1 MNVLNKLTKKNLLL
15 NKKRTI
21 VTIIG
26 IMLSTALV
34 CAVAGLVTSAQQTF
48 VNLIKNTDGD
58 YHISFSNV
66 PQEQQKY
73 IIQNNAVDSYYTTK
87 ELGYSKFESIQNE
100 DKPYIYVVAMNENA
114 FEKGAYKLIEGRM
127 AQNENEIVIPQH
139 LIDNG
144 RVKINVG
151 DKITLNIGTR
161 ELMDGSKLNQKN
173 PYLASSSKEYIYQET
188 GKAGDNEDYEEQ
200 IVDGQT
206 KEYTV
211 VGIMKRTN
219 TGLEPYSA
227 PGYTAVTY
235 SNDEKNAD
243 GTDKITSMGTKLN
256 TNASNEI
263 LSAEENEKSVTADA
277 TIKNSQTANFY
288 VTLKNPKEYENVK
301 NQIKNTIEAET
312 KNEIEVEVNSDLLRF
327 EGVLSESTLGVLY
340 GIASVIIVII
350 IVSSVFV
357 IRNSFSISVS
367 EKTKQYGMLASVGAT
382 KKQIKRSVLLEGLYI
397 GIIAI
402 PLGILLGIVAII
414 ILLWIVNL
422 LIGDMM
428 EGTEFVYNVPG
439 MAILISVVIS
449 GITIFLSCLIPAIKA
464 SKIPPIEAI
473 RGTDDIKIKT
483 RKIKTSKLTK
493 KLFGIGG
500 VIASKNL
507 KRNRKKYRTTVVS
520 LVVSISIF
528 IALSSFLTYG
538 QMMTGSYYTDLSYNI
553 AVNGGN
559 EALYEKIA
567 TWSGINSYSY
577 SYQTSAEI
585 DVNKYGTDFA
595 KEELENKKQIYEE
608 DFPENVG
615 KYEYNTLG
623 LTIVM
628 VNNDYFK
635 SYVKSLGMNEKDYSN
650 IAILGDDMM
659 HYLGQGK
666 SKVEHYF
673 NVKAGESMEV
683 TMDDEQKQI
692 KISKITTERPMGY
705 ESCYTEGGYLFV
717 SEDYPVVTKDKS
729 ELNSGNLCIDAQKP
743 SEIEN
748 KLTDLKKEGEDFED
762 IMITNLAEYA
772 DQQKRIIILVSIF
785 LYGFIAVITLI
796 GVTNIFNTITT
807 NMILRSKEFA
817 NLKSIGM
824 TTKEFNKM
832 IRLESVMYGT
842 KSLLIG
848 IPIGLL
854 GSYEIFKSFTNSI
867 DFGFI
872 IPWQA
877 IIISVIFVFIIV
889 GLTMKYS
896 LNKINKQNIIETI
909 RQDNI

>member
-73 IIQNNAVDSYYTTK
+73 ITQNNAVDSYYVTK

-114 FEKGAYKLIEGRM
+114 FEKGAYKLTEGRM

-151 DKITLNIGTR
+151 DKITLNVGTR

-200 IVDGQT
+200 IVDGQE

-211 VGIMKRTN
+211 VGIMKRPN

-235 SNDEKNAD
+235 SNESGNI
-243 GTDKITSMGTKLN
+243 GNTDKKVSKTS
-256 TNASNEI
+256 
-263 LSAEENEKSVTADA
+263 
-277 TIKNSQTANFY
+277 NFY
-288 VTLKNPKEYENVK
+288 VTLKNPKEYENVM
-301 NQIKNTIEAET
+301 NQTKNTIEAET
-312 KNEIEVEVNSDLLRF
+312 ENEIEVEVNTDLLRF

-350 IVSSVFV
+350 VVSSVFV

-422 LIGDMM
+422 LIGEMM

-473 RGTDDIKIKT
+473 RGTDDIKIKA
-483 RKIKTSKLTK
+483 RKVKTSKLTK

-538 QMMTGSYYTDLSYNI
+538 QMMTGSYYTDLNYNI

-559 EALYEKIA
+559 EALYAKVA

-585 DVNKYGTDFA
+585 DANKYGTDFA
-595 KEELENKKQIYEE
+595 KEELENKKQIYEK
-608 DFPENVG
+608 DFPEDVG
-615 KYEYNTLG
+615 KYEDNTLG
-623 LTIVM
+623 LTIIM
-628 VNNDYFK
+628 FNKDYFK

-659 HYLGQGK
+659 HYVGKGK

-673 NVKAGESMEV
+673 NVKAGEVMEA

-717 SEDYPVVTKDKS
+717 SEDYPLVTKDKS
-729 ELNSGNLCIDAQKP
+729 ELNSGNLCIEAQKP

-748 KLTDLKKEGEDFED
+748 KLTDLKKESEEFEN
-762 IMITNLAEYA
+762 IMVTNLDQYA
-772 DQQKRIIILVSIF
+772 DQEKRIIILVSIF

-832 IRLESVMYGT
+832 IKLESIMYGT

-848 IPIGLL
+848 IPIGLF

-872 IPWQA
+872 VPWQA

>member
-15 NKKRTI
+15 NKKRTV

-48 VNLIKNTDGD
+48 VNLIKNSDGD

-73 IIQNNAVDSYYTTK
+73 ITQNNAVDSYYTTK
-87 ELGYSKFESIQNE
+87 ELGYSEFESIQNE
-100 DKPYIYVVAMNENA
+100 DKPYIYVVSMNEKA

-144 RVKINVG
+144 RVKINMG
-151 DKITLNIGTR
+151 DKITLNVGTR

-200 IVDGQT
+200 IVDGQK

-211 VGIMKRTN
+211 VGIMKRPN
-219 TGLEPYSA
+219 TGVEPYTA
-227 PGYTAVTY
+227 PGYMAVTY
-235 SNDEKNAD
+235 SNEGGNI
-243 GTDKITSMGTKLN
+243 GNTDKKVSKTS
-256 TNASNEI
+256 
-263 LSAEENEKSVTADA
+263 
-277 TIKNSQTANFY
+277 NFY

-312 KNEIEVEVNSDLLRF
+312 KNEIEVEVNADLLRF

-608 DFPENVG
+608 DFQENVG

>member
-48 VNLIKNTDGD
+48 VNLIKNSDGD

-73 IIQNNAVDSYYTTK
+73 ITQNNAVDSYYTTK
-87 ELGYSKFESIQNE
+87 ELGYSEFESIQNE
-100 DKPYIYVVAMNENA
+100 DKPYIYVVSMNEKA

-151 DKITLNIGTR
+151 DKITLNVGTR

-188 GKAGDNEDYEEQ
+188 GRARDNEDYEEQ
-200 IVDGQT
+200 IVDGQK

-211 VGIMKRTN
+211 VGIMKRPN
-219 TGLEPYSA
+219 TGVEPYTA
-227 PGYTAVTY
+227 PGYMAVTY
-235 SNDEKNAD
+235 SNEGGNI
-243 GTDKITSMGTKLN
+243 GNTDKKVSKTS
-256 TNASNEI
+256 
-263 LSAEENEKSVTADA
+263 
-277 TIKNSQTANFY
+277 NFY

-473 RGTDDIKIKT
+473 RGTDDIKT

-577 SYQTSAEI
+577 SYQTSAVI

-608 DFPENVG
+608 DFPEDVG

>member
-1 MNVLNKLTKKNLLL
+1 MNVLNKLTKKNLFL

-87 ELGYSKFESIQNE
+87 ELGYSKLESIQNE

-151 DKITLNIGTR
+151 DKITLNVGTR

-200 IVDGQT
+200 IVNGQK

-211 VGIMKRTN
+211 VGIMKRP
-219 TGLEPYSA
+219 GVEPYSA

-235 SNDEKNAD
+235 SNDGKNVGNAEKTVLAN
-243 GTDKITSMGTKLN
+243 TK
-256 TNASNEI
+256 
-263 LSAEENEKSVTADA
+263 SAT
-277 TIKNSQTANFY
+277 TTANFY
-288 VTLKNPKEYENVK
+288 VTLRNPKEYENVM
-301 NQIKNTIEAET
+301 NQIKNTIETE
-312 KNEIEVEVNSDLLRF
+312 NESEIEVEANVDLLRF

-340 GIASVIIVII
+340 RIAGVIIVII
-350 IVSSVFV
+350 VVSSVFV

-422 LIGDMM
+422 LMGDMK

-439 MAILISVVIS
+439 MAILISVAIS

-473 RGTDDIKIKT
+473 RGTDDIKIKA
-483 RKIKTSKLTK
+483 RKVKTSKLTK

-538 QMMTGSYYTDLSYNI
+538 QMITGSYYTDLNYNI

-577 SYQTSAEI
+577 SYQTSAVI

-608 DFPENVG
+608 DFPEDVG

-650 IAILGDDMM
+650 IAILGDDMI

-666 SKVEHYF
+666 SKIEHYF
-673 NVKAGESMEV
+673 NVKAGDSMEV

-705 ESCYTEGGYLFV
+705 EGCYTEGGYLFV

-748 KLTDLKKEGEDFED
+748 KLTDLKKEGEEFED

-832 IRLESVMYGT
+832 IKLESIMYGA

-854 GSYEIFKSFTNSI
+854 GSYAIFKSFTNSI

-877 IIISVIFVFIIV
+877 IIISVVFVFIIV

>member
-73 IIQNNAVDSYYTTK
+73 ITQNNAVDSYYVTK

-100 DKPYIYVVAMNENA
+100 DKPYIYVVSMNENA

-151 DKITLNIGTR
+151 DKITLNVGTR

-188 GKAGDNEDYEEQ
+188 GKAGDSEDYEEQ

-211 VGIMKRTN
+211 VGIMKRPN

-235 SNDEKNAD
+235 SNEGGNI
-243 GTDKITSMGTKLN
+243 GNTDKKVSKTF
-256 TNASNEI
+256 
-263 LSAEENEKSVTADA
+263 
-277 TIKNSQTANFY
+277 NFY
-288 VTLKNPKEYENVK
+288 VTLKNPKEYENVM
-301 NQIKNTIEAET
+301 NQIKNTIETE
-312 KNEIEVEVNSDLLRF
+312 NESEIEVEANVDLLRF

-350 IVSSVFV
+350 VVSSVFV

-538 QMMTGSYYTDLSYNI
+538 QMMTGSYYTDLNYNI
-553 AVNGGN
+553 TVHGGN

-650 IAILGDDMM
+650 IAILGDDMI

-673 NVKAGESMEV
+673 NVKAGDSMEV

-729 ELNSGNLCIDAQKP
+729 ELNSGSLCIDAQKP

-748 KLTDLKKEGEDFED
+748 KLTDLKKESEEFEN
-762 IMITNLAEYA
+762 IMVTNLAEYA
-772 DQQKRIIILVSIF
+772 DQEKRIIILVSIF

-832 IRLESVMYGT
+832 IKLESIMYGA

-848 IPIGLL
+848 IPIGLF

-872 IPWQA
+872 VPWQA
-877 IIISVIFVFIIV
+877 IIISVVFVFIIV

>member
-48 VNLIKNTDGD
+48 VNLIKNSDGD

-73 IIQNNAVDSYYTTK
+73 IIQNNAVDSYYVTK

-100 DKPYIYVVAMNENA
+100 DKPYIYVFSMNEKA

-151 DKITLNIGTR
+151 DKITLNVGTR

-200 IVDGQT
+200 IVDGQK

-211 VGIMKRTN
+211 VGIMKRPN
-219 TGLEPYSA
+219 TGVEPYTA

-235 SNDEKNAD
+235 SNEGGNI
-243 GTDKITSMGTKLN
+243 GNTDKKVSKTS
-256 TNASNEI
+256 
-263 LSAEENEKSVTADA
+263 
-277 TIKNSQTANFY
+277 NFY

-312 KNEIEVEVNSDLLRF
+312 KNEIEVEVNADLLRF

-350 IVSSVFV
+350 VVSSVFV

-422 LIGDMM
+422 LIGNMM

-473 RGTDDIKIKT
+473 RGTDDIKIKA
-483 RKIKTSKLTK
+483 RKVKTSKLTK

-538 QMMTGSYYTDLSYNI
+538 QMMTGSYYTDLNYNI
-553 AVNGGN
+553 AVNGEN
-559 EALYEKIA
+559 EALYAKVA
-567 TWSGINSYSY
+567 TWSGIKSYSY

-585 DVNKYGTDFA
+585 DVKKYGTDFA
-595 KEELENKKQIYEE
+595 KTELENEKKIYEE
-608 DFPENVG
+608 KFPEDVG
-615 KYEYNTLG
+615 KYEDNTLG
-623 LTIVM
+623 LTIIM
-628 VNNDYFK
+628 FNKDYFK

-659 HYLGQGK
+659 HYVGKGK

-673 NVKAGESMEV
+673 NVKAGEVMEA

-705 ESCYTEGGYLFV
+705 ESCYTKGGYLFV
-717 SEDYPVVTKDKS
+717 SEDYPLVTKDKS
-729 ELNSGNLCIDAQKP
+729 ELNSGNLCIEAQKP

-748 KLTDLKKEGEDFED
+748 KLTDLKKESEEFEN
-762 IMITNLAEYA
+762 IMVTNLAEYA
-772 DQQKRIIILVSIF
+772 DQEKRIIILVSIF

-832 IRLESVMYGT
+832 IKLESIMYGT

-848 IPIGLL
+848 IPIGLF

-872 IPWQA
+872 VPWQA

>member
-15 NKKRTI
+15 NKKRTV

-48 VNLIKNTDGD
+48 VNLIKNNDGD

-73 IIQNNAVDSYYTTK
+73 ITQNNAVDSYYTTK
-87 ELGYSKFESIQNE
+87 ELGYSEFESIQNE
-100 DKPYIYVVAMNENA
+100 DKPYIYVVSMNEKA

-151 DKITLNIGTR
+151 DKITLNVGTR

-200 IVDGQT
+200 IVDGQK

-211 VGIMKRTN
+211 VGIMQRPN
-219 TGLEPYSA
+219 TGVEPYTA

-243 GTDKITSMGTKLN
+243 GTDKITSIGTKLN

-288 VTLKNPKEYENVK
+288 VTLKNPKEYENVI
-301 NQIKNTIEAET
+301 NQIKNTMEAET
-312 KNEIEVEVNSDLLRF
+312 DSEIEVYINEDLLRF

-397 GIIAI
+397 GIVAI

-559 EALYEKIA
+559 EALYEKVA
-567 TWSGINSYSY
+567 T
-577 SYQTSAEI
+577 
-585 DVNKYGTDFA
+585 
-595 KEELENKKQIYEE
+595 
-608 DFPENVG
+608 
-615 KYEYNTLG
+615 
-623 LTIVM
+623 
-628 VNNDYFK
+628 
-635 SYVKSLGMNEKDYSN
+635 
-650 IAILGDDMM
+650 
-659 HYLGQGK
+659 
-666 SKVEHYF
+666 
-673 NVKAGESMEV
+673 
-683 TMDDEQKQI
+683 
-692 KISKITTERPMGY
+692 
-705 ESCYTEGGYLFV
+705 
-717 SEDYPVVTKDKS
+717 
-729 ELNSGNLCIDAQKP
+729 
-743 SEIEN
+743 
-748 KLTDLKKEGEDFED
+748 
-762 IMITNLAEYA
+762 
-772 DQQKRIIILVSIF
+772 
-785 LYGFIAVITLI
+785 
-796 GVTNIFNTITT
+796 
-807 NMILRSKEFA
+807 
-817 NLKSIGM
+817 
-824 TTKEFNKM
+824 
-832 IRLESVMYGT
+832 
-842 KSLLIG
+842 
-848 IPIGLL
+848 
-854 GSYEIFKSFTNSI
+854 
-867 DFGFI
+867 
-872 IPWQA
+872 
-877 IIISVIFVFIIV
+877 
-889 GLTMKYS
+889 
-896 LNKINKQNIIETI
+896 
-909 RQDNI
+909 

>member
-15 NKKRTI
+15 NKKRTV

-73 IIQNNAVDSYYTTK
+73 IIQNNAVDSYYVTK

-100 DKPYIYVVAMNENA
+100 DKPYIYVVSMNENA

-151 DKITLNIGTR
+151 DKITLNVGTR

-211 VGIMKRTN
+211 VGIMKRPN

-235 SNDEKNAD
+235 SNEGGNI
-243 GTDKITSMGTKLN
+243 GNTDKKVSK
-256 TNASNEI
+256 
-263 LSAEENEKSVTADA
+263 
-277 TIKNSQTANFY
+277 TANFY
-288 VTLKNPKEYENVK
+288 VTQKNPKEYENVI
-301 NQIKNTIEAET
+301 NQIKNTMEAET
-312 KNEIEVEVNSDLLRF
+312 DSEIEVDINEDLLRF

-397 GIIAI
+397 GIVAI

-428 EGTEFVYNVPG
+428 EGTGFVYNVPG

-538 QMMTGSYYTDLSYNI
+538 QMMTSSYYTDLNYNI

-559 EALYEKIA
+559 ETLYEKIA

-608 DFPENVG
+608 DFPEDVG

-666 SKVEHYF
+666 YKVEHYF
-673 NVKAGESMEV
+673 NVKAGEVMEA

-717 SEDYPVVTKDKS
+717 SEDYPVVTKDRS
-729 ELNSGNLCIDAQKP
+729 ELNSGSLCIDAQKP

-748 KLTDLKKEGEDFED
+748 KLTDLKKEGEEFED

-772 DQQKRIIILVSIF
+772 DQQRRIIILVSIF

-832 IRLESVMYGT
+832 IKLESIMYGA

-848 IPIGLL
+848 ISIGLL
-854 GSYEIFKSFTNSI
+854 GSYAIFKSFTNSI

-872 IPWQA
+872 VPWQA

>member
-73 IIQNNAVDSYYTTK
+73 ITQNNAVDSYYVTK

-114 FEKGAYKLIEGRM
+114 FEKGAYKLTEGRM

-151 DKITLNIGTR
+151 DKITLNVGTR

-200 IVDGQT
+200 IVDGQE

-211 VGIMKRTN
+211 VGIMKRPN

-235 SNDEKNAD
+235 SNESGNI
-243 GTDKITSMGTKLN
+243 GNTDKKVSKTS
-256 TNASNEI
+256 
-263 LSAEENEKSVTADA
+263 
-277 TIKNSQTANFY
+277 NFY
-288 VTLKNPKEYENVK
+288 VTLKNPKEYENVM
-301 NQIKNTIEAET
+301 NQTKNTIEAET
-312 KNEIEVEVNSDLLRF
+312 ENEIEVEVNTDLLRF

-350 IVSSVFV
+350 VVSSVFV

-397 GIIAI
+397 GVIAI

-595 KEELENKKQIYEE
+595 KEELENKKQMYEE

-635 SYVKSLGMNEKDYSN
+635 SYVKRLGMNEKDYSN

-832 IRLESVMYGT
+832 IKLESIMYGA

>member
-48 VNLIKNTDGD
+48 VNLIKNSDGD

-73 IIQNNAVDSYYTTK
+73 ITQNNAVDSYYTTK
-87 ELGYSKFESIQNE
+87 ELGYSEFESIQNE
-100 DKPYIYVVAMNENA
+100 DKPYIYVVSMNEKA

-151 DKITLNIGTR
+151 DKITLNVGTR

-188 GKAGDNEDYEEQ
+188 GRARDNEDYEEQ
-200 IVDGQT
+200 IVDGQK

-211 VGIMKRTN
+211 VGIMKRPN
-219 TGLEPYSA
+219 TGVEPYTA
-227 PGYTAVTY
+227 PGYMAVTY
-235 SNDEKNAD
+235 SNEGGNI
-243 GTDKITSMGTKLN
+243 GNTDKKVSKTS
-256 TNASNEI
+256 
-263 LSAEENEKSVTADA
+263 
-277 TIKNSQTANFY
+277 NFY

-577 SYQTSAEI
+577 SYQTSAVI

-608 DFPENVG
+608 DFPEDVG

>member
-1 MNVLNKLTKKNLLL
+1 MLENGAFNDSALIDFVYDDWGRLAEGVRC
-15 NKKRTI
+15 RTE
-21 VTIIG
+21 VAK
-26 IMLSTALV
+26 MEVLST
-34 CAVAGLVTSAQQTF
+34 GKMTIKE
-48 VNLIKNTDGD
+48 NGLIKNSDGD

-73 IIQNNAVDSYYTTK
+73 ITQNNAVDSYYTTK
-87 ELGYSKFESIQNE
+87 ELGYSEFESIQNE
-100 DKPYIYVVAMNENA
+100 DKPYIYVVSMNEKA
-114 FEKGAYKLIEGRM
+114 FKKGAYKLIEGRM

-151 DKITLNIGTR
+151 DKITLDVGTR
-161 ELMDGSKLNQKN
+161 ELMDGSKQNQKN

-200 IVDGQT
+200 IVDGQK

-211 VGIMKRTN
+211 VGIIERPSMN
-219 TGLEPYSA
+219 IEPYTA
-227 PGYTAVTY
+227 PGYTAITY
-235 SNDEKNAD
+235 EDSK
-243 GTDKITSMGTKLN
+243 
-256 TNASNEI
+256 NEI
-263 LSAEENEKSVTADA
+263 NAGNPSN
-277 TIKNSQTANFY
+277 IY
-288 VTLKNPKEYENVK
+288 ITLKNPKEYERVEK
-301 NQIKNTIEAET
+301 QIKETIEAET
-312 KNEIEVEVNSDLLRF
+312 SQNIDVDVNTDLLRF

-340 GIASVIIVII
+340 GIAGVIIVII
-350 IVSSVFV
+350 VVSSVFV

-382 KKQIKRSVLLEGLYI
+382 KKQIRKSVLLEGLYI
-397 GIIAI
+397 GIISI
-402 PLGILLGIVAII
+402 PLGILLGIIAII

-422 LIGDMM
+422 LLVDMM
-428 EGTEFVYNVPG
+428 EGTSFVYDVPVA
-439 MAILISVVIS
+439 AILISIAIS
-449 GITIFLSCLIPAIKA
+449 TVTIFLSCLIPAIKA
-464 SKIPPIEAI
+464 SRISPIEAI
-473 RGTDDIKIKT
+473 RGTDDIKIKA
-483 RKIKTSKLTK
+483 RKVKTSKLTK

-559 EALYEKIA
+559 ETLYEKVA
-567 TWSGINSYSY
+567 TWSGIKSYSY

-635 SYVKSLGMNEKDYSN
+635 LYVKSLGMNEKDYSN

-705 ESCYTEGGYLFV
+705 ESCYTEGGYLFGLF
-717 SEDYPVVTKDKS
+717 SERPEKEYNNGGPDNLWGMGDNLYYVIECKNESNSTEISKRDCGQLHNSKSWFYKEYGSKFKCIPIIIHRNNKFEKSASPEEDFRILDKDNLDLLKENVQKFAIALCSDISNIDNLDILLKNYNLTKD
-729 ELNSGNLCIDAQKP
+729 N
-743 SEIEN
+743 
-748 KLTDLKKEGEDFED
+748 
-762 IMITNLAEYA
+762 
-772 DQQKRIIILVSIF
+772 
-785 LYGFIAVITLI
+785 FI
-796 GVTNIFNTITT
+796 NYYTI
-807 NMILRSKEFA
+807 K
-817 NLKSIGM
+817 
-824 TTKEFNKM
+824 
-832 IRLESVMYGT
+832 V
-842 KSLLIG
+842 
-848 IPIGLL
+848 
-854 GSYEIFKSFTNSI
+854 
-867 DFGFI
+867 
-872 IPWQA
+872 
-877 IIISVIFVFIIV
+877 
-889 GLTMKYS
+889 
-896 LNKINKQNIIETI
+896 
-909 RQDNI
+909 

>member
-1 MNVLNKLTKKNLLL
+1 MNVLNKLTKKNLFL

-48 VNLIKNTDGD
+48 VNLIKNSDGD

-73 IIQNNAVDSYYTTK
+73 ITQNNAVDSYYTTK

-151 DKITLNIGTR
+151 DKITLNVGTR

-235 SNDEKNAD
+235 SNEGGNI
-243 GTDKITSMGTKLN
+243 GNTDKKVSKTS
-256 TNASNEI
+256 
-263 LSAEENEKSVTADA
+263 
-277 TIKNSQTANFY
+277 NFY
-288 VTLKNPKEYENVK
+288 VTLKNPKEYENVM

-312 KNEIEVEVNSDLLRF
+312 DSEIEVDINKDLLRF
-327 EGVLSESTLGVLY
+327 EGVLSESILGVLY
-340 GIASVIIVII
+340 RIAGVIIVII
-350 IVSSVFV
+350 VVSSVFV

-422 LIGDMM
+422 LLVDMM
-428 EGTEFVYNVPG
+428 EGTSFVYDVPG

-500 VIASKNL
+500 VIARKNL

-608 DFPENVG
+608 DFPEDVG

-748 KLTDLKKEGEDFED
+748 KLTDLKKESEEFEN
-762 IMITNLAEYA
+762 IMVTNLAEYA
-772 DQQKRIIILVSIF
+772 EQQKRIIILISIF

-832 IRLESVMYGT
+832 IKLESIMYGA

-848 IPIGLL
+848 IPIGLF
-854 GSYEIFKSFTNSI
+854 GSYEVFKSFTNSI

-872 IPWQA
+872 VPWQA

>member
-1 MNVLNKLTKKNLLL
+1 ML
-15 NKKRTI
+15 NKKRTV

-73 IIQNNAVDSYYTTK
+73 IIQNNAVDSYYVTK

-100 DKPYIYVVAMNENA
+100 NKPYIYVVSMNENA

-151 DKITLNIGTR
+151 DKITLNVGTR

-188 GKAGDNEDYEEQ
+188 GKAEDNEDYEEQ
-200 IVDGQT
+200 IVDGHK

-211 VGIMKRTN
+211 VGIMQRPN
-219 TGLEPYSA
+219 TGVEPYTA

-235 SNDEKNAD
+235 LNDEKNAD
-243 GTDKITSMGTKLN
+243 GTDKITSIGTKLN

-312 KNEIEVEVNSDLLRF
+312 DSEIEVDINTDLLRF

-350 IVSSVFV
+350 VVSSVFV

-538 QMMTGSYYTDLSYNI
+538 QMMTSSYYTDLNYNI

-608 DFPENVG
+608 DFPEDVG

-673 NVKAGESMEV
+673 NVKAGEVMEA

-717 SEDYPVVTKDKS
+717 SEDYPVVTKDRS
-729 ELNSGNLCIDAQKP
+729 ELSSGSLCIDAQKP

-748 KLTDLKKEGEDFED
+748 KLTDLKKESEEFEN
-762 IMITNLAEYA
+762 IMVTNLAEYA
-772 DQQKRIIILVSIF
+772 EQQKRIIILISIF

-832 IRLESVMYGT
+832 IKLESIMYGA

-854 GSYEIFKSFTNSI
+854 GSYAIFKSFTNSI

-872 IPWQA
+872 VPWQA

>member
-15 NKKRTI
+15 NKKRTV

-73 IIQNNAVDSYYTTK
+73 IIQNNAVDSYYVTK

-100 DKPYIYVVAMNENA
+100 DKPYIYVVSMNENA

-151 DKITLNIGTR
+151 DKITLNVGTR

-211 VGIMKRTN
+211 VGIMKRPN

-235 SNDEKNAD
+235 SNEGGNI
-243 GTDKITSMGTKLN
+243 GNTDKKVSKTS
-256 TNASNEI
+256 
-263 LSAEENEKSVTADA
+263 
-277 TIKNSQTANFY
+277 NFY
-288 VTLKNPKEYENVK
+288 VTLKNPKEYENVI
-301 NQIKNTIEAET
+301 NQIKNTMEAET
-312 KNEIEVEVNSDLLRF
+312 DSEIEVDINDDLLRF

-350 IVSSVFV
+350 VVSSVFV

-397 GIIAI
+397 GIVAI

-538 QMMTGSYYTDLSYNI
+538 QMMTSSYYTDLNYNI

-559 EALYEKIA
+559 ETLYEKIA

-608 DFPENVG
+608 DFPEDVG

-666 SKVEHYF
+666 YKVEHYF
-673 NVKAGESMEV
+673 NVKAGEVMEA

-717 SEDYPVVTKDKS
+717 SEDYPVVTKDRS
-729 ELNSGNLCIDAQKP
+729 ELNSGSLCIDAQKP

-748 KLTDLKKEGEDFED
+748 KLTDLKKESEEFEN
-762 IMITNLAEYA
+762 IMVTNLAEYA

-832 IRLESVMYGT
+832 IKLESIMYGA

-854 GSYEIFKSFTNSI
+854 GSYAIFKSFTNSI

-872 IPWQA
+872 VPWQA

>member
-73 IIQNNAVDSYYTTK
+73 ITQNNAVDSYYVTK

-100 DKPYIYVVAMNENA
+100 DKPYIYVVSMNENA

-151 DKITLNIGTR
+151 DKITLNVGTR

-188 GKAGDNEDYEEQ
+188 GKAGDSEDYEEQ

-211 VGIMKRTN
+211 VGIMKRPN

-235 SNDEKNAD
+235 SNEGGNI
-243 GTDKITSMGTKLN
+243 GNTDKKVSKTF
-256 TNASNEI
+256 
-263 LSAEENEKSVTADA
+263 
-277 TIKNSQTANFY
+277 NFY
-288 VTLKNPKEYENVK
+288 VTLKNPKEYENVM
-301 NQIKNTIEAET
+301 NQIKNTIETE
-312 KNEIEVEVNSDLLRF
+312 NESEIEVEANVDLLRF

-350 IVSSVFV
+350 VVSSVFV

-538 QMMTGSYYTDLSYNI
+538 QMMTGSYYTDLNYNI
-553 AVNGGN
+553 TVHGGN

-595 KEELENKKQIYEE
+595 KEELENKKQIHEE
-608 DFPENVG
+608 DFPEDVG

-832 IRLESVMYGT
+832 IKLESIMYGA

-872 IPWQA
+872 IPWHA

>member
-15 NKKRTI
+15 NKKRTV

-73 IIQNNAVDSYYTTK
+73 ITQNNAVDSYYVTK

-114 FEKGAYKLIEGRM
+114 FEKGAYKLTEGRM

-151 DKITLNIGTR
+151 DKITLNVGTR

-200 IVDGQT
+200 IVDGQE

-211 VGIMKRTN
+211 VGIMKRPN

-235 SNDEKNAD
+235 SNESGNI
-243 GTDKITSMGTKLN
+243 GNTDKKVSKTS
-256 TNASNEI
+256 
-263 LSAEENEKSVTADA
+263 
-277 TIKNSQTANFY
+277 NFY
-288 VTLKNPKEYENVK
+288 VTLKNPKEYENVM
-301 NQIKNTIEAET
+301 NQTKNTIEAET
-312 KNEIEVEVNSDLLRF
+312 ESEIEVDINTDLLRF

-340 GIASVIIVII
+340 GIAGVIIVII
-350 IVSSVFV
+350 VVSSVFV

-382 KKQIKRSVLLEGLYI
+382 KKQIKRSVLLEGSYI

-402 PLGILLGIVAII
+402 PLGILLGIVAIV

-422 LIGDMM
+422 LMGDMM

-439 MAILISVVIS
+439 MAILISVAIS

-473 RGTDDIKIKT
+473 RGTDDIKIKA

-538 QMMTGSYYTDLSYNI
+538 QMMTGSYYTDLNYNI
-553 AVNGGN
+553 TVHGGN

-608 DFPENVG
+608 DFPEDVG

-650 IAILGDDMM
+650 IAILGDDMI

-673 NVKAGESMEV
+673 NVKAGDSMEV

-729 ELNSGNLCIDAQKP
+729 ELNSGSLCIDAQKP

-748 KLTDLKKEGEDFED
+748 KLTDLKKESEEFEN
-762 IMITNLAEYA
+762 IMVTNLAEYA

-832 IRLESVMYGT
+832 IKLESIMYGT

-848 IPIGLL
+848 IPIGLF

-872 IPWQA
+872 VPWQA
-877 IIISVIFVFIIV
+877 IIISVVFVFIIV

>member
-48 VNLIKNTDGD
+48 VNLIKNSDGD

-87 ELGYSKFESIQNE
+87 ELGYSEFESIQNE
-100 DKPYIYVVAMNENA
+100 DKPYIYVVSMNENA
-114 FEKGAYKLIEGRM
+114 FEKGAYKLTEGRM

-151 DKITLNIGTR
+151 DKITLNVGTR

-200 IVDGQT
+200 IVDGQK

-211 VGIMKRTN
+211 VGIMKRPN
-219 TGLEPYSA
+219 TGVEPYTA

-235 SNDEKNAD
+235 SNEGGNI
-243 GTDKITSMGTKLN
+243 GNTDKKVSKTS
-256 TNASNEI
+256 
-263 LSAEENEKSVTADA
+263 
-277 TIKNSQTANFY
+277 NFY

-312 KNEIEVEVNSDLLRF
+312 KNEIEVEVNADLLRF

-350 IVSSVFV
+350 VVSSVFV

-422 LIGDMM
+422 LIGNMM

-473 RGTDDIKIKT
+473 RGTDDIKIKA
-483 RKIKTSKLTK
+483 RKVKTSKLTK

-538 QMMTGSYYTDLSYNI
+538 QMMTGSYYTDLNYNI

-559 EALYEKIA
+559 EALYAKVT
-567 TWSGINSYSY
+567 TWSGIKSYSY

-585 DVNKYGTDFA
+585 DVKKYGTDFA
-595 KEELENKKQIYEE
+595 KTELENEKKIYEE
-608 DFPENVG
+608 KFPDDVG
-615 KYEYNTLG
+615 KYEDNTLG
-623 LTIVM
+623 LTIIM
-628 VNNDYFK
+628 FNKDYFK

-659 HYLGQGK
+659 HYVGKGK

-673 NVKAGESMEV
+673 NVKAGEVMEA

-705 ESCYTEGGYLFV
+705 ESCYTKGGYLFV
-717 SEDYPVVTKDKS
+717 SEDYPLVTKDKS
-729 ELNSGNLCIDAQKP
+729 ELNSGNLCIEAQKP

-748 KLTDLKKEGEDFED
+748 KLTDLKKESEEFEN
-762 IMITNLAEYA
+762 IMVTNLAEYA
-772 DQQKRIIILVSIF
+772 DQEKRIIILVSIF

-832 IRLESVMYGT
+832 IKLESIMYGA

-872 IPWQA
+872 VPWQA

-896 LNKINKQNIIETI
+896 LNKINKQNIMETI

>member
-15 NKKRTI
+15 NKKRTV

-48 VNLIKNTDGD
+48 VNLIKNNDGD

-73 IIQNNAVDSYYTTK
+73 ITQNNAVDSYYTTK
-87 ELGYSKFESIQNE
+87 ELGYSEFDSIQNE
-100 DKPYIYVVAMNENA
+100 DKPYIYVVSMNEKA

-151 DKITLNIGTR
+151 DKITLNVGTR

-188 GKAGDNEDYEEQ
+188 GKAGDSEDYEEQ

-211 VGIMKRTN
+211 VGIMKRPN

-235 SNDEKNAD
+235 LNEGGNI
-243 GTDKITSMGTKLN
+243 GNTDKKVSKTF
-256 TNASNEI
+256 
-263 LSAEENEKSVTADA
+263 
-277 TIKNSQTANFY
+277 NFY
-288 VTLKNPKEYENVK
+288 VTLKNPKEYENVM
-301 NQIKNTIEAET
+301 NQIKNTIETE
-312 KNEIEVEVNSDLLRF
+312 NESEIEVEANVDLLRF

-350 IVSSVFV
+350 VVSSVFV

-538 QMMTGSYYTDLSYNI
+538 QMMTGSYYTDLNYNI
-553 AVNGGN
+553 TVHGGN

-635 SYVKSLGMNEKDYSN
+635 SYVKRLGMNEKDYSN

-705 ESCYTEGGYLFV
+705 EGCYTEGGYLFV

-832 IRLESVMYGT
+832 IKLESIMYGA

-848 IPIGLL
+848 IPIGLF

-872 IPWQA
+872 VPWQA
-877 IIISVIFVFIIV
+877 IIISVVFVFIIV

>member
-73 IIQNNAVDSYYTTK
+73 ITQNNAVDSYYVTK

-114 FEKGAYKLIEGRM
+114 FEKGAYKLTEGRM

-151 DKITLNIGTR
+151 DKITLNVGTR

-200 IVDGQT
+200 IVDGQE

-211 VGIMKRTN
+211 VGIMKRPN

-235 SNDEKNAD
+235 SNEGGNI
-243 GTDKITSMGTKLN
+243 GNTDKKVSKTF
-256 TNASNEI
+256 
-263 LSAEENEKSVTADA
+263 
-277 TIKNSQTANFY
+277 NFY
-288 VTLKNPKEYENVK
+288 VTLKNPKEYENVM
-301 NQIKNTIEAET
+301 NQIKNTIETE
-312 KNEIEVEVNSDLLRF
+312 NESEIEVEANVDLLRF

-350 IVSSVFV
+350 VVSSVFV

-422 LIGDMM
+422 LIGEMM

-473 RGTDDIKIKT
+473 RGTDDIKIKA
-483 RKIKTSKLTK
+483 RKVKTSKLTK

-538 QMMTGSYYTDLSYNI
+538 QMMTGSYYTDLNYNI

-559 EALYEKIA
+559 EALYAKVA

-585 DVNKYGTDFA
+585 DANKYGTDFA
-595 KEELENKKQIYEE
+595 KEELENKKQIYEK
-608 DFPENVG
+608 DFPEDVG
-615 KYEYNTLG
+615 KYEDNTLG
-623 LTIVM
+623 LTIIM
-628 VNNDYFK
+628 FNKDYFK

-659 HYLGQGK
+659 HYVGKGK

-673 NVKAGESMEV
+673 NVKAGEVMEA

-717 SEDYPVVTKDKS
+717 SEDYPLVTKDKS
-729 ELNSGNLCIDAQKP
+729 ELNSGNLCIEAQKP

-748 KLTDLKKEGEDFED
+748 KLTDLKKESEEFEN
-762 IMITNLAEYA
+762 IMVTNLDQYA
-772 DQQKRIIILVSIF
+772 DQEKRIIILVSIF

-832 IRLESVMYGT
+832 IKLESIMYGA

-848 IPIGLL
+848 IPIGLF

-872 IPWQA
+872 VPWQA

>member
-15 NKKRTI
+15 NKKRTV

-73 IIQNNAVDSYYTTK
+73 IIQNNAVDSYYVTK

-151 DKITLNIGTR
+151 DKITLNVGTR

-200 IVDGQT
+200 IVNGQK

-211 VGIMKRTN
+211 VGIMKRP
-219 TGLEPYSA
+219 GVEPYSA

-235 SNDEKNAD
+235 SNDGKNVGNAEKTVLAN
-243 GTDKITSMGTKLN
+243 TK
-256 TNASNEI
+256 
-263 LSAEENEKSVTADA
+263 SAT
-277 TIKNSQTANFY
+277 TIANFY

-312 KNEIEVEVNSDLLRF
+312 KNEIEVEVNADLLRF
-327 EGVLSESTLGVLY
+327 EGVLSESILGVLY
-340 GIASVIIVII
+340 RIAGVIIVII
-350 IVSSVFV
+350 VVSSVFV

-382 KKQIKRSVLLEGLYI
+382 KKQIKRSVLQEGLYI
-397 GIIAI
+397 GIVAI

-422 LIGDMM
+422 LMGDMK

-464 SKIPPIEAI
+464 SRIPPIEAI
-473 RGTDDIKIKT
+473 RGTDDIKIKA
-483 RKIKTSKLTK
+483 RKVKTSKLTK

-553 AVNGGN
+553 AINGGN
-559 EALYEKIA
+559 ETLYEKVA
-567 TWSGINSYSY
+567 TWSGIKSYSY

-608 DFPENVG
+608 DFPEDVG

-650 IAILGDDMM
+650 IAILGDDMI

-673 NVKAGESMEV
+673 NVKAGDSMEV
-683 TMDDEQKQI
+683 TMDNEQKQI

-729 ELNSGNLCIDAQKP
+729 ELNSGSLCIDAQKP

-748 KLTDLKKEGEDFED
+748 KLTDLKKEGEEFED

-832 IRLESVMYGT
+832 IKLESIMYGT

-848 IPIGLL
+848 IPIGLF

-872 IPWQA
+872 VPWQA
-877 IIISVIFVFIIV
+877 IIISVVFVFIIV

>member
-1 MNVLNKLTKKNLLL
+1 MATDGVKIIDGDLAHDTYEYIMELYDNGASAEIIKKEIPFIKEDYGDETDFYHEIFVTAYALAFWEIGELTDEILNEVKRVIELKAGVNLWTKDVDEKEGKKRQKVLDRFLEKISAP
-15 NKKRTI
+15 NKK
-21 VTIIG
+21 V
-26 IMLSTALV
+26 
-34 CAVAGLVTSAQQTF
+34 
-48 VNLIKNTDGD
+48 
-58 YHISFSNV
+58 
-66 PQEQQKY
+66 
-73 IIQNNAVDSYYTTK
+73 
-87 ELGYSKFESIQNE
+87 
-100 DKPYIYVVAMNENA
+100 
-114 FEKGAYKLIEGRM
+114 
-127 AQNENEIVIPQH
+127 
-139 LIDNG
+139 
-144 RVKINVG
+144 
-151 DKITLNIGTR
+151 
-161 ELMDGSKLNQKN
+161 
-173 PYLASSSKEYIYQET
+173 
-188 GKAGDNEDYEEQ
+188 
-200 IVDGQT
+200 
-206 KEYTV
+206 
-211 VGIMKRTN
+211 
-219 TGLEPYSA
+219 
-227 PGYTAVTY
+227 
-235 SNDEKNAD
+235 
-243 GTDKITSMGTKLN
+243 
-256 TNASNEI
+256 
-263 LSAEENEKSVTADA
+263 
-277 TIKNSQTANFY
+277 
-288 VTLKNPKEYENVK
+288 
-301 NQIKNTIEAET
+301 
-312 KNEIEVEVNSDLLRF
+312 
-327 EGVLSESTLGVLY
+327 
-340 GIASVIIVII
+340 
-350 IVSSVFV
+350 
-357 IRNSFSISVS
+357 
-367 EKTKQYGMLASVGAT
+367 
-382 KKQIKRSVLLEGLYI
+382 
-397 GIIAI
+397 
-402 PLGILLGIVAII
+402 
-414 ILLWIVNL
+414 
-422 LIGDMM
+422 
-428 EGTEFVYNVPG
+428 
-439 MAILISVVIS
+439 
-449 GITIFLSCLIPAIKA
+449 
-464 SKIPPIEAI
+464 
-473 RGTDDIKIKT
+473 
-483 RKIKTSKLTK
+483 
-493 KLFGIGG
+493 
-500 VIASKNL
+500 
-507 KRNRKKYRTTVVS
+507 RNRKKYRTTVVS

-608 DFPENVG
+608 DFQENVG

>member
-15 NKKRTI
+15 NKKRTV

-73 IIQNNAVDSYYTTK
+73 ITQNNAVDSYYTTK

-100 DKPYIYVVAMNENA
+100 DKPYIYVAAMNENA

-151 DKITLNIGTR
+151 DKITLNVGTR

-235 SNDEKNAD
+235 SNEGGNI
-243 GTDKITSMGTKLN
+243 GNTDKKVSKTS
-256 TNASNEI
+256 
-263 LSAEENEKSVTADA
+263 
-277 TIKNSQTANFY
+277 NFY
-288 VTLKNPKEYENVK
+288 VTLKNPKEYENVI
-301 NQIKNTIEAET
+301 NQIKNTMEAET
-312 KNEIEVEVNSDLLRF
+312 DSEIEVDINEDLLRF

-397 GIIAI
+397 GIVAI

-500 VIASKNL
+500 VIARKNL

-538 QMMTGSYYTDLSYNI
+538 KMMTGSYYTDLSYNI

-559 EALYEKIA
+559 EALYEKVA
-567 TWSGINSYSY
+567 TWSGIKSYSY

-666 SKVEHYF
+666 YKVEHYF
-673 NVKAGESMEV
+673 NVKAGDSMEV

-717 SEDYPVVTKDKS
+717 SEDYPVVTKDRS
-729 ELNSGNLCIDAQKP
+729 ELNSGSLCIDAQKP

-748 KLTDLKKEGEDFED
+748 KLTDLKKESEEFEN
-762 IMITNLAEYA
+762 IMVTNLAEYA

-832 IRLESVMYGT
+832 IKLESIMYGA

-854 GSYEIFKSFTNSI
+854 GSYAIFKSFTNSI

-872 IPWQA
+872 VPWQA

>member
-34 CAVAGLVTSAQQTF
+34 CAVAGLVTSSQQTF

-114 FEKGAYKLIEGRM
+114 FDKGAYKLTEGRM

-151 DKITLNIGTR
+151 DKITLNVGTR

-200 IVDGQT
+200 IVNGQK

-211 VGIMKRTN
+211 VGIMKRP
-219 TGLEPYSA
+219 GVEPYSA

-235 SNDEKNAD
+235 SNS
-243 GTDKITSMGTKLN
+243 GT
-256 TNASNEI
+256 A
-263 LSAEENEKSVTADA
+263 
-277 TIKNSQTANFY
+277 TANFY

-577 SYQTSAEI
+577 SYQTSAVI

-608 DFPENVG
+608 DFPEDVG

-650 IAILGDDMM
+650 IAILGDDMI

-673 NVKAGESMEV
+673 NVKAGDSMEV

-717 SEDYPVVTKDKS
+717 SEDYPVVTKDRS
-729 ELNSGNLCIDAQKP
+729 ELSSGNLCIDAQKP

>member
-48 VNLIKNTDGD
+48 VNLIKNSDGD
-58 YHISFSNV
+58 YHISLSNV
-66 PQEQQKY
+66 PQEQQRY
-73 IIQNNAVDSYYTTK
+73 ITQNNAVDSYYTTK
-87 ELGYSKFESIQNE
+87 ELGYSEFESIQNE
-100 DKPYIYVVAMNENA
+100 DKPYIYVVSMNENA
-114 FEKGAYKLIEGRM
+114 FEKGAYKLTEGRM

-151 DKITLNIGTR
+151 DKITLNVGTR

-200 IVDGQT
+200 IVDGQK

-211 VGIMKRTN
+211 VGIMKRPN

-235 SNDEKNAD
+235 SNEGGNI
-243 GTDKITSMGTKLN
+243 GNTDKKVSKTS
-256 TNASNEI
+256 
-263 LSAEENEKSVTADA
+263 
-277 TIKNSQTANFY
+277 NFY

-507 KRNRKKYRTTVVS
+507 KRNRKKYRTTIVS

-538 QMMTGSYYTDLSYNI
+538 QMMTGSYYTDLNYNI

-585 DVNKYGTDFA
+585 DANKYGTDFA

-673 NVKAGESMEV
+673 NVKAGDSMEV

-717 SEDYPVVTKDKS
+717 SEDYPVVTKDRS

-832 IRLESVMYGT
+832 IKLESIMYGA

>member
-15 NKKRTI
+15 NKKRTV

-48 VNLIKNTDGD
+48 VNLIKNSDGD

-73 IIQNNAVDSYYTTK
+73 ITQNNAVDSYYTTK

-151 DKITLNIGTR
+151 DKITLNVGTR

-235 SNDEKNAD
+235 SNEGGNI
-243 GTDKITSMGTKLN
+243 GNTDKKVSKTS
-256 TNASNEI
+256 
-263 LSAEENEKSVTADA
+263 
-277 TIKNSQTANFY
+277 NFY
-288 VTLKNPKEYENVK
+288 VTLKNPKEYENVM

-312 KNEIEVEVNSDLLRF
+312 DSEIEVDINNDLLRF
-327 EGVLSESTLGVLY
+327 EGVLSESILGVLY
-340 GIASVIIVII
+340 RIAGVIIVII
-350 IVSSVFV
+350 VVSSVFV

-397 GIIAI
+397 GIVAI

-422 LIGDMM
+422 LLVDMM

-553 AVNGGN
+553 AVNGEN

-705 ESCYTEGGYLFV
+705 EGCYTEGGYLFV

>member
-73 IIQNNAVDSYYTTK
+73 ITQNNAVDSYYVTK

-114 FEKGAYKLIEGRM
+114 FEKGAYKLTEGRM

-151 DKITLNIGTR
+151 DKITLNVGTR

-200 IVDGQT
+200 IVDGQE

-211 VGIMKRTN
+211 VGIMKRPN

-235 SNDEKNAD
+235 SNESGNI
-243 GTDKITSMGTKLN
+243 GNTDKKVSKTS
-256 TNASNEI
+256 
-263 LSAEENEKSVTADA
+263 
-277 TIKNSQTANFY
+277 NFY
-288 VTLKNPKEYENVK
+288 VTLKNPKEYENVM
-301 NQIKNTIEAET
+301 NQTKNTIEAET
-312 KNEIEVEVNSDLLRF
+312 ENEIEVEVNTDLLRF

-350 IVSSVFV
+350 VVSSVFV

-397 GIIAI
+397 GVIAI

-464 SKIPPIEAI
+464 SRIPPIEAI

-553 AVNGGN
+553 AINGGN
-559 EALYEKIA
+559 ETLYEKVA
-567 TWSGINSYSY
+567 TWSGIKSYSY

-608 DFPENVG
+608 DFPEDVG

-705 ESCYTEGGYLFV
+705 ERCYTEGGYLFV
-717 SEDYPVVTKDKS
+717 SEDYPLVTKDKS
-729 ELNSGNLCIDAQKP
+729 ELSSGSLCIDAQKP

-748 KLTDLKKEGEDFED
+748 KLTDLKKESEEFEN
-762 IMITNLAEYA
+762 IMITNLDQYA
-772 DQQKRIIILVSIF
+772 DQQRRIIVLVSIF

-832 IRLESVMYGT
+832 IKLESIMYGA

-848 IPIGLL
+848 IPIGLF

-872 IPWQA
+872 VPWQA

>member
-15 NKKRTI
+15 NKKRTV

-48 VNLIKNTDGD
+48 VNLIKNSDGD

-151 DKITLNIGTR
+151 DKITLNVGTR

-235 SNDEKNAD
+235 SNEGGNI
-243 GTDKITSMGTKLN
+243 GNTDKKVSKTS
-256 TNASNEI
+256 
-263 LSAEENEKSVTADA
+263 
-277 TIKNSQTANFY
+277 NFY

-577 SYQTSAEI
+577 SYQTSAVI

-608 DFPENVG
+608 DFPEDVG

-673 NVKAGESMEV
+673 NVKDGESMEV

-705 ESCYTEGGYLFV
+705 EGCYTEGGYLFV

>member
-15 NKKRTI
+15 NKKRTV

-48 VNLIKNTDGD
+48 VNLIKNSDGD

-73 IIQNNAVDSYYTTK
+73 ITQNNAVDSYYTTK

-100 DKPYIYVVAMNENA
+100 DKPYIYVVSMNEKA

-127 AQNENEIVIPQH
+127 AQNENEIVISQH

-151 DKITLNIGTR
+151 DKITLNVGTR

-200 IVDGQT
+200 IVDEQE

-211 VGIMKRTN
+211 VGIMKRP
-219 TGLEPYSA
+219 GVEPYSA

-235 SNDEKNAD
+235 SNNEKIAG
-243 GTDKITSMGTKLN
+243 GTEKITSTGTKLN
-256 TNASNEI
+256 TNTSDETLLTGENVK
-263 LSAEENEKSVTADA
+263 SATANTTTKA
-277 TIKNSQTANFY
+277 TAIANFY

-577 SYQTSAEI
+577 SYQTSAVI

-608 DFPENVG
+608 DFPEDVG

-673 NVKAGESMEV
+673 NVKAGEVMEA

-705 ESCYTEGGYLFV
+705 EGCYTEGGYLFV

-872 IPWQA
+872 IPWHA

>member
-15 NKKRTI
+15 NKKRTV

-48 VNLIKNTDGD
+48 VNIIKNTDGD

-114 FEKGAYKLIEGRM
+114 FDKGAYKLTEGRM

-144 RVKINVG
+144 RAKINVG
-151 DKITLNIGTR
+151 DKITLNVGTR

-188 GKAGDNEDYEEQ
+188 GKAVDNEDYEEQ
-200 IVDGQT
+200 IVNGQK

-211 VGIMKRTN
+211 VGIMKRP
-219 TGLEPYSA
+219 GVEPYSA

-235 SNDEKNAD
+235 SNDGKNVGNAEKTVLAN
-243 GTDKITSMGTKLN
+243 TK
-256 TNASNEI
+256 
-263 LSAEENEKSVTADA
+263 SAT
-277 TIKNSQTANFY
+277 TIANFY
-288 VTLKNPKEYENVK
+288 VTLKNPKEYENVM

-312 KNEIEVEVNSDLLRF
+312 DSEIEVDINKDLLRF
-327 EGVLSESTLGVLY
+327 EGVLSESILGVLY
-340 GIASVIIVII
+340 RIAGVIIVII
-350 IVSSVFV
+350 VVSSVFV

-422 LIGDMM
+422 LLVDMM
-428 EGTEFVYNVPG
+428 EGTSFVYDVPG

-595 KEELENKKQIYEE
+595 KEELENKKQIHEE
-608 DFPENVG
+608 DFPEDVG

-832 IRLESVMYGT
+832 IKLESIMYGA

-872 IPWQA
+872 IPWHA

>member
-15 NKKRTI
+15 NKKRTV

-48 VNLIKNTDGD
+48 VNLIKNSDGD

-73 IIQNNAVDSYYTTK
+73 ITQNNAVDSYYTTK

-151 DKITLNIGTR
+151 DKITLNVGTR

-235 SNDEKNAD
+235 SNEGGNI
-243 GTDKITSMGTKLN
+243 GNTDKKVSKTS
-256 TNASNEI
+256 
-263 LSAEENEKSVTADA
+263 
-277 TIKNSQTANFY
+277 NFY
-288 VTLKNPKEYENVK
+288 VTLKNPKEYENVM

-312 KNEIEVEVNSDLLRF
+312 DSEIEVDINKDLLRF
-327 EGVLSESTLGVLY
+327 EGVLSESILGVLY
-340 GIASVIIVII
+340 RIAGVIIVII
-350 IVSSVFV
+350 VVSSVFV

-422 LIGDMM
+422 LLVDMM
-428 EGTEFVYNVPG
+428 EGTSFVYDVPG

-500 VIASKNL
+500 VIARKNL

-608 DFPENVG
+608 DFPEDVG

-729 ELNSGNLCIDAQKP
+729 ELNSGSLCIDAQKP

-832 IRLESVMYGT
+832 IKLESIMYGA

-854 GSYEIFKSFTNSI
+854 GSYAIFKSFTNSI

>member
-48 VNLIKNTDGD
+48 VNLAKNTDGD

-66 PQEQQKY
+66 PQEQKKY
-73 IIQNNAVDSYYTTK
+73 ITQNNAVDSYYTTK

-114 FEKGAYKLIEGRM
+114 FDKGAYKLTEGRM

-151 DKITLNIGTR
+151 DKITLNVGKR
-161 ELMDGSKLNQKN
+161 ALMDGSKLNQKN
-173 PYLASSSKEYIYQET
+173 PYLANSSKEYIYQET

-211 VGIMKRTN
+211 VGIMKRPN

-235 SNDEKNAD
+235 LNDGGNV
-243 GTDKITSMGTKLN
+243 GNTDKADS
-256 TNASNEI
+256 
-263 LSAEENEKSVTADA
+263 ADA
-277 TIKNSQTANFY
+277 KSATTTANFY
-288 VTLKNPKEYENVK
+288 VTLKNPKEYENVM

-312 KNEIEVEVNSDLLRF
+312 ENEIEVEVNVDLLRF

-350 IVSSVFV
+350 VVSSVFV

-402 PLGILLGIVAII
+402 PLGILLGIVAIV

-422 LIGDMM
+422 LMGDMM

-439 MAILISVVIS
+439 MAILISVAIS

-473 RGTDDIKIKT
+473 RGTDDIKIKA
-483 RKIKTSKLTK
+483 KKVKTSKLTK

-538 QMMTGSYYTDLSYNI
+538 QMMTGSYYTDLNYNI

-559 EALYEKIA
+559 EALYEKVA
-567 TWSGINSYSY
+567 TWSGIKSYSY

-585 DVNKYGTDFA
+585 DANKYGTDFA
-595 KEELENKKQIYEE
+595 KTELENEKKIYEE
-608 DFPENVG
+608 DFPEDVG

-628 VNNDYFK
+628 FNNDYFK

-666 SKVEHYF
+666 AKVEHYF
-673 NVKAGESMEV
+673 NVKDGDSIEV

-705 ESCYTEGGYLFV
+705 ESCYTTGGYLFV
-717 SEDYPVVTKDKS
+717 SEDYPIVTKDKS
-729 ELNSGNLCIDAQKP
+729 ELNSGSLCIEAQKP

-748 KLTDLKKEGEDFED
+748 KLTDLKKESEEFEN
-762 IMITNLAEYA
+762 IMVTNLDQYA
-772 DQQKRIIILVSIF
+772 DQQRRIIILVSIF

-832 IRLESVMYGT
+832 IKLESIMYGT

-848 IPIGLL
+848 IPIGLF

-872 IPWQA
+872 VPWQA
-877 IIISVIFVFIIV
+877 IIISVVFVFIIV

>member
-1 MNVLNKLTKKNLLL
+1 MNVLNKLTKKNLFL

-114 FEKGAYKLIEGRM
+114 FDKGAYKLTEGRM

-151 DKITLNIGTR
+151 DKITLNVGTR

-200 IVDGQT
+200 IVNGQK

-211 VGIMKRTN
+211 VGIMKRP
-219 TGLEPYSA
+219 GVEPYSA

-235 SNDEKNAD
+235 SNDGKNVGNAEKTVLAN
-243 GTDKITSMGTKLN
+243 TK
-256 TNASNEI
+256 
-263 LSAEENEKSVTADA
+263 SAT
-277 TIKNSQTANFY
+277 TTANFY

-312 KNEIEVEVNSDLLRF
+312 DSEIEVDINKDLLRF
-327 EGVLSESTLGVLY
+327 EGVLSESILGVLY
-340 GIASVIIVII
+340 KIAGVIIVII
-350 IVSSVFV
+350 VVSSVFV

-382 KKQIKRSVLLEGLYI
+382 KKQIKRSVLQEGLYI
-397 GIIAI
+397 GIVAI

-422 LIGDMM
+422 LMGDMK

-464 SKIPPIEAI
+464 SRIPPIEAI
-473 RGTDDIKIKT
+473 RGTDDIKIKA
-483 RKIKTSKLTK
+483 KKVKTSKLTK

-538 QMMTGSYYTDLSYNI
+538 QMMTGSYYTDLNYNI
-553 AVNGGN
+553 TVHGGN

-608 DFPENVG
+608 DFPEDVG

-650 IAILGDDMM
+650 IAILGDDMI

-673 NVKAGESMEV
+673 NVKAGDSMEV
-683 TMDDEQKQI
+683 TMDNEQKQI

-729 ELNSGNLCIDAQKP
+729 ELNRGNLCIEAQKP

-748 KLTDLKKEGEDFED
+748 KLTDLKKEGEEFED

-832 IRLESVMYGT
+832 IKLESIMYGA

-848 IPIGLL
+848 IPIGLF

-872 IPWQA
+872 VPWQA
-877 IIISVIFVFIIV
+877 IIISVVFVFIIV

>member
-73 IIQNNAVDSYYTTK
+73 ITQNNAVDSYYVTK

-100 DKPYIYVVAMNENA
+100 DKPYIYVVSMNENA

-151 DKITLNIGTR
+151 DKITLNVGTR

-188 GKAGDNEDYEEQ
+188 GKAGDSEDYEEQ

-211 VGIMKRTN
+211 VGIMKRPN

-235 SNDEKNAD
+235 LNEGGNI
-243 GTDKITSMGTKLN
+243 GNTDKKVSKTF
-256 TNASNEI
+256 
-263 LSAEENEKSVTADA
+263 
-277 TIKNSQTANFY
+277 NFY
-288 VTLKNPKEYENVK
+288 VTLKNPKEYENVM
-301 NQIKNTIEAET
+301 NQIKNTIETE
-312 KNEIEVEVNSDLLRF
+312 NESEIEVEANVDLLRF

-350 IVSSVFV
+350 VVSSVFV

-538 QMMTGSYYTDLSYNI
+538 QMMTGSYYTDLNYNI
-553 AVNGGN
+553 TVHGGN

-608 DFPENVG
+608 DFQENVG

-650 IAILGDDMM
+650 IAILGDDMI

-673 NVKAGESMEV
+673 NVKAGDSMEV

-729 ELNSGNLCIDAQKP
+729 ELNSGSLCIDAQKP

-748 KLTDLKKEGEDFED
+748 KLTDLKKESEEFEN
-762 IMITNLAEYA
+762 IMVTNLAEYA
-772 DQQKRIIILVSIF
+772 DQEKRIIILVSIF

-832 IRLESVMYGT
+832 IKLESIMYGA

-848 IPIGLL
+848 IPIGLF

-872 IPWQA
+872 VPWQA
-877 IIISVIFVFIIV
+877 IIISVVFVFIIV

>member
-48 VNLIKNTDGD
+48 VNLIKNSDGD

-73 IIQNNAVDSYYTTK
+73 ITQNNAVDSYYTTK
-87 ELGYSKFESIQNE
+87 ELGYSEFESIQNE
-100 DKPYIYVVAMNENA
+100 DKPYIYVVSMNENA
-114 FEKGAYKLIEGRM
+114 FEKGAYKLTEGRM

-151 DKITLNIGTR
+151 DKITLNVGTR

-200 IVDGQT
+200 IVDGQK

-211 VGIMKRTN
+211 VGIMKRPN

-235 SNDEKNAD
+235 SNEGGNI
-243 GTDKITSMGTKLN
+243 GNTDKKVSKTS
-256 TNASNEI
+256 
-263 LSAEENEKSVTADA
+263 
-277 TIKNSQTANFY
+277 NFY

-577 SYQTSAEI
+577 SYQTSAVI

-595 KEELENKKQIYEE
+595 KEELENKKKIYEE
-608 DFPENVG
+608 DFPEDVG

-705 ESCYTEGGYLFV
+705 EGCYTEGGYLFV

>member
-73 IIQNNAVDSYYTTK
+73 ITQNNAVDSYYVTK

-100 DKPYIYVVAMNENA
+100 DKPYIYVVSMNENA

-151 DKITLNIGTR
+151 DKITLNVGTR

-188 GKAGDNEDYEEQ
+188 GKAGDSEDYEEQ

-211 VGIMKRTN
+211 VGIMKRPN

-235 SNDEKNAD
+235 LNEGGNI
-243 GTDKITSMGTKLN
+243 GNTDKKVSKTF
-256 TNASNEI
+256 
-263 LSAEENEKSVTADA
+263 
-277 TIKNSQTANFY
+277 NFY
-288 VTLKNPKEYENVK
+288 VTLKNPKEYENVM
-301 NQIKNTIEAET
+301 NQIKNTIETE
-312 KNEIEVEVNSDLLRF
+312 NESEIEVEANVDLLRF

-350 IVSSVFV
+350 VVSSVFV

-538 QMMTGSYYTDLSYNI
+538 QMMTGSYYTDLNYNI
-553 AVNGGN
+553 TVHGGN

-608 DFPENVG
+608 DFPEDVG

-650 IAILGDDMM
+650 IAILGDDMI

-673 NVKAGESMEV
+673 NVKAGDSMEV

-729 ELNSGNLCIDAQKP
+729 ELNSGSLCIDAQKP

-748 KLTDLKKEGEDFED
+748 KLTDLKKESEEFEN
-762 IMITNLAEYA
+762 IMVTNLAEYA
-772 DQQKRIIILVSIF
+772 DQEKRIIILVSIF

-832 IRLESVMYGT
+832 IKLESIMYGA

-854 GSYEIFKSFTNSI
+854 GSYAIFKSFTNSI

-872 IPWQA
+872 VPWQA